1 MKLTSIAFAT
11 AAAMAALA
19 SLPAQGA
26 ELRMLASW
34 PENQVYTA
42 NVVTPLIEKIE
53 ALSGGEITV
62 NVAGPDVVPAFEQLE
77 PVQSGV
83 FDLLFTHPAYH
94 IGSASIGLGVEG
106 TKADPEL
113 RRSSGVIDTLDEYY
127 QGLGLKVIAVAPVG
141 SVAFN
146 FILKDPI
153 TGAPSLE
160 GRKIRG
166 TQTYNPVIEG
176 AGASPVILPMTDI
189 YSSLQ
194 TGVIDGAGTTLIG
207 IVEKK
212 WYEVSGFLS
221 RPKFGTVGLFVFMNL
236 DSWESLSEQEQDII
250 MKAATEIEIESTDRF
265 DKLAAEEEAFL
276 LSNGMALTEMA
287 SDDAARVE
295 QIFNDGAWATARIT
309 GGDLAEKMRKQA
321 EAAGLLQ

>member
-1 MKLTSIAFAT
+1 MNFKSIAFAC
-11 AAAMAALA
+11 AAAALTSVPA
-19 SLPAQGA
+19 SAT

-34 PENQVYTA
+34 PSNQVYTA
-42 NVVTPLIEKIE
+42 NVVTPFIEKIE
-53 ALSGGEITV
+53 AMSGGDISI
-62 NVAGPDVVPAFEQLE
+62 NVSGPDVVAAFEQIE
-77 PVQSGV
+77 PVQAGV

-94 IGSASIGLGVEG
+94 IGTASIGLGVEG
-106 TKADPEL
+106 TSADPEL
-113 RRSSGVIDTLDEYY
+113 RRTSGVIGTLDEYY
-127 QGLGLKVIAVAPVG
+127 QTLGLKAIAVAPVG

-153 TGAPSLE
+153 DGQPSLE

-207 IVEKK
+207 IAEKK
-212 WYEVSGFLS
+212 WYEVSNYLS
-221 RPKFGTVGLFVFMNL
+221 RPKFGTVGLFIFMNL
-236 DSWESLSEQEQDII
+236 DSWESLSAEEQDII
-250 MKAATEIEIESTDRF
+250 TKAAMEIEMESTDRF

-276 LSNGMALTEMA
+276 IEQGMELTQFAKE
-287 SDDAARVE
+287 DADKIE
-295 QIFNDGAWATARIT
+295 QIFSDGAWATARIT
-309 GGDLAEKMRKQA
+309 GGDFAEKMRKQA
-321 EAAGLLQ
+321 EEAGLVK

>member
-1 MKLTSIAFAT
+1 MNFKKIAIAT
-11 AAAMAALA
+11 AASLAALA
-19 SLPAQGA
+19 SVSAQA
-26 ELRMLASW
+26 ADLRLLASW

-53 ALSGGEITV
+53 ELSGGEITI

-106 TKADPEL
+106 TKADPVL
-113 RRSSGVIDTLDEYY
+113 RRTSGVIDTLDEYY

-212 WYEVSGFLS
+212 WYEVSGYLS

-236 DSWESLSEQEQDII
+236 DSWESLSEEEQNIL
-250 MKAATEIEIESTDRF
+250 MEAAKAIEIESKDRF
-265 DKLAAEEEAFL
+265 DMLAAEEEAFL
-276 LSNGMALTEMA
+276 LANGMALTEMA
-287 SDDAARVE
+287 PEDAAKVE
-295 QIFNDGAWATARIT
+295 QIFTDGAWATARIT
-309 GGDLAEKMRKQA
+309 GGELADKMHKQA
-321 EAAGLLQ
+321 EEAGLLQ